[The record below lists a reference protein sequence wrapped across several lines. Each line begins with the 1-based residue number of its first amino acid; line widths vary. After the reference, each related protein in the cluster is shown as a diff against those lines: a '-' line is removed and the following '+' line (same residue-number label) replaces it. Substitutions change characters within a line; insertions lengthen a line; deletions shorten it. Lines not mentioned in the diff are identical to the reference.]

1 MTFLQIKKRFP
12 LCKVDDVLAGF
23 YIPTDGRV
31 NPIDVT
37 MALGKGARMRGV
49 RIAEG
54 VAVKDVLTGTD
65 KSGLRQIFAPR
76 CILTRFKG
84 V

>member
-1 MTFLQIKKRFP
+1 
-12 LCKVDDVLAGF
+12 VDDVLAGF

-65 KSGLRQIFAPR
+65 KTGLR
-76 CILTRFKG
+76 
-84 V
+84 